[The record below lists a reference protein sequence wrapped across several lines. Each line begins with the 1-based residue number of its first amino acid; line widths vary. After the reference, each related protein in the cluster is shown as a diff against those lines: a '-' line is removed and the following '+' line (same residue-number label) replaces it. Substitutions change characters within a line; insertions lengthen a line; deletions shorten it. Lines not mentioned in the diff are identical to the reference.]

1 MTTES
6 ADHARLETE
15 AAQVAAAKHDP
26 TAFAPLYE
34 AYVDAIYRYAYRR
47 VGSRPEAEDVTAQT
61 FQQALAALP
70 NFEWR
75 GVPFGA
81 WLYRIAANI
90 IARSGRGTAREVA
103 VEDVT
108 IYAEAEGGGGDAA
121 EDPAAR
127 VEQQAASGELLAAI
141 RRLPLDQQRA
151 LVMRFS
157 WGLSAREIGEQLG
170 RSEGAAKQLVLRAL
184 RALRADPE
192 LEEGR
197 GV

>member
-15 AAQVAAAKHDP
+15 AALVAAAQRDLA
-26 TAFAPLYE
+26 AFAPLYE
-34 AYVDAIYRYAYRR
+34 AYVDRVYRYAFRR
-47 VGSRPEAEDVTAQT
+47 VGSHAEAEDVTAQT

-70 NFEWR
+70 GYQWR
-75 GVPFGA
+75 GAPFGA
-81 WLYRIAANI
+81 WLFRIAANV
-90 IARSGRGTAREVA
+90 IAGRGRGAGREIA

-108 IYAEAEGGGGDAA
+108 AFAEAEGVE

-127 VEQQAASGELLAAI
+127 VEQQAAGGELLAAI

-151 LVMRFS
+151 LVLKFS

-170 RSEGAAKQLVLRAL
+170 RSEGAAKQLVHRGL
-184 RALRADPE
+184 RALRADLE
-192 LEEGR
+192 LEEDR